1 MSGQMASGGIRHMIL
16 FVAVVAAVAGF
27 LFGFDEGV
35 ISGAQLELSK
45 EFSYGVTLEGVMT
58 SAVPLGALVGALL
71 AGRLTAKH
79 GRRRVL
85 MIASLLFIVGAI
97 IATATPGIWVLV
109 FARLILGLAIG
120 LAAIVAPLY
129 LSETAPTRSR
139 GVMISAYQ
147 LLVTIGIL
155 VAYLVNL
162 YYNQFEEWR
171 PMFAWGV
178 LPGVILLFGAW
189 RIPESPRWLASKGR
203 IAEMRQVLAQL
214 RTDVPEAEV
223 KAEADQI
230 VATVESEGRT
240 GSPWSQLFAPAVR
253 PAVVVAMGLFFLQQL
268 SGINAVIYYAP
279 QIFGGTGF
287 TGASGQLLAT
297 VGVGVVNVV
306 MTLVAMWLIDRS
318 GRRSLLTIG
327 FTGTAIGLAMLA
339 YSAAMVSGGAT
350 GGLPATLG
358 FAGVVIYIA
367 CFAIALGPIPFVI
380 MSEVYPLHLRGPG
393 MAMASV
399 ANWGFNYIVVLL
411 FPIALAE
418 VGLDVTFGFFAVI
431 CALGLVFSLA
441 LVPETKGIS
450 LEAIERHLYS
460 GRALRRLG
468 QP

>member
-1 MSGQMASGGIRHMIL
+1 MIL
-16 FVAVVAAVAGF
+16 FVAIVAAVAGF
-27 LFGFDEGV
+27 LFGYDEGV

-45 EFSYGVTLEGVMT
+45 EFVYGVTLEGVMT
-58 SAVPLGALVGALL
+58 SAVPLGALIGALL
-71 AGRLTAKH
+71 AGRLTARH
-79 GRRRVL
+79 GRRRILMLASVL
-85 MIASLLFIVGAI
+85 FVIGAA
-97 IATATPGIWVLV
+97 IATLTPGIWVLV

-129 LSETAPTRSR
+129 LSETAPTHRR

-147 LLVTIGIL
+147 LMVTIGIL

-162 YYNQFEEWR
+162 YYNEFQEWR
-171 PMFAWGV
+171 PMFAWGA
-178 LPGVILLFGAW
+178 LPAFVLLFGAW
-189 RIPESPRWLASKGR
+189 RLPESPRWLASKGR
-203 IAEMRQVLAQL
+203 IAEMRQVLARL
-214 RTDVPEAEV
+214 RKDVPASDI
-223 KAEADQI
+223 AMEADQI
-230 VATVESEGRT
+230 IATVESEGGS
-240 GSPWSQLFAPAVR
+240 GSPWRELFAPAVR

-318 GRRSLLTIG
+318 GRRSLLTVG
-327 FTGTAIGLAMLA
+327 FAGTAIGLAMLA
-339 YSAAMVSGGAT
+339 YSAAMFSAGAAP
-350 GGLPATLG
+350 GGLPAALG
-358 FAGVVIYIA
+358 FIGVVIYIA
-367 CFAIALGPIPFVI
+367 CFAIALGPIPYVI
-380 MSEVYPLHLRGPG
+380 MSEIYPLHVRGPG

-411 FPIALAE
+411 FPIALAG
-418 VGLDVTFGFFAVI
+418 VGLDVTFAFFAVV
-431 CALGLVFSLA
+431 CALGLIFSLV

-460 GRALRRLG
+460 GRPLRRLG
-468 QP
+468 SS